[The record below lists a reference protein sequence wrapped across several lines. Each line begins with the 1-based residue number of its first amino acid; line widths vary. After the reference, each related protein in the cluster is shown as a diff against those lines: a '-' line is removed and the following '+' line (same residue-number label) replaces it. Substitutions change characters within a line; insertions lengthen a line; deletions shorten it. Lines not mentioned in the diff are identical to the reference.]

1 MGTGASRGEGGV
13 GGVSS
18 SGDLRLPGVQLRFS
32 RPQLRAAGCLLEDM
46 RRQDPA
52 HGERLSSGV
61 TVLVERLVQRLVA
74 GAGSL
79 DPRFAARFL
88 ATFDTA
94 TQRAQGAG
102 RGRCEYLVRL
112 DALSWPPP
120 YPPREEE
127 EGEGEAEGEAQATPP
142 CRPEAGAATP
152 AGFVRL
158 RLQGSARRRWA
169 DLASA
174 DGFLRRDR
182 VQERFVGLLA
192 RAAAR
197 GPEPSRPAAVDES
210 RLCGC
215 PGKLVDVG
223 ALHALAHTPPRQ
235 QLYYGA
241 EDCSQSR
248 FPEPRDFRIAI
259 VEGAPEVRLR
269 VGLEQLGHGA
279 CAADVEVR
287 LLLAV
292 GFPGWPATAAA
303 DGRDFPHRVSLA
315 HPDCLVYL
323 EAATTGFYA
332 VPGPPHPSLRCEERS
347 TVWQLRVPAAEL
359 SLSCHY
365 APRSAPGCALAA
377 AEAVLRHLRARL
389 PHMSLRVASRPMLR
403 CLLLRLLEADAG
415 DWPLGEWPR
424 AALRLLDAL
433 AGALSSRR
441 LPCFFLPGLDLLL
454 HAPWAG
460 GGAAAAALCE
470 EDCQQDADVLRAF
483 LHQLHAEARLAAA
496 ADDDADDDCS
506 WEERVEAVLARGW
519 LWVQRS
525 LGPPP
530 PRRRHAADHYSARQ
544 LDYIALL
551 LRHLLRAHQLL
562 VHADG
567 RLPGE
572 QRDCGGR
579 ESVAAGA
586 SDPRE
591 ELSFL
596 VCTVARQ
603 ARRLAGGAA
612 DEASLAALAE
622 QVRRRDAAGDLRDD
636 AVMVREVLR
645 WLHRAQPESS
655 LRPYLQRLFL
665 TSSRNAWLLPQW
677 RRRCAELER
686 RSLRTFC
693 AQVCTEPAAD
703 AGAVLRLEASRGRR
717 WAAEAAGAAR
727 ALSAG
732 VTAGLPLG
740 AGEGLWQSTGRPA
753 SPRTSPQRARLEAP
767 RDVTTSGWSGR
778 HRPGAGAAK
787 FHYGLPGRTA
797 PLCGAAVSG
806 SVGQRAPPLGADM
819 TRALALCRAGEQGY
833 EEVWRLLQPGA
844 GPVEAAWWTAGA
856 MGAAG
861 AAPLHCRLRDASAFS
876 RLEER
881 RRRYGFQRGLGD
893 LLPALLDLRKFSVS
907 HQ

>member
-1 MGTGASRGEGGV
+1 MKFVWSPPRCAMGTGASRGEGGG

-18 SGDLRLPGVQLRFS
+18 GGDLRLPGVQLRFS

-46 RRQDPA
+46 CRQDPA

-112 DALSWPPP
+112 DALSWPPT
-120 YPPREEE
+120 YPPGEDE
-127 EGEGEAEGEAQATPP
+127 EGEEGSEGEAQVTPP

-158 RLQGSARRRWA
+158 RLQGAARRRWA

-223 ALHALAHTPPRQ
+223 ALHALVDTPPRQ

-365 APRSAPGCALAA
+365 APRSAPGRALAA

-433 AGALSSRR
+433 AGALASRR

-496 ADDDADDDCS
+496 ADDAADGDCS
-506 WEERVEAVLARGW
+506 WEERVEAVLVRGW

-572 QRDCGGR
+572 QRDCGGQ

-586 SDPRE
+586 CDPRE

-612 DEASLAALAE
+612 DEASLGALAE

-693 AQVCTEPAAD
+693 AQ
-703 AGAVLRLEASRGRR
+703 
-717 WAAEAAGAAR
+717 AAGAAR

-732 VTAGLPLG
+732 VTAGLPLVLAPTPG
-740 AGEGLWQSTGRPA
+740 RVLRLRVALPPCAVDVATVGRTGRAASAAAASTAGEL
-753 SPRTSPQRARLEAP
+753 
-767 RDVTTSGWSGR
+767 
-778 HRPGAGAAK
+778 
-787 FHYGLPGRTA
+787 
-797 PLCGAAVSG
+797 
-806 SVGQRAPPLGADM
+806 
-819 TRALALCRAGEQGY
+819 GY

-893 LLPALLDLRKFSVS
+893 LLPALLDLRKFSMPVS
-907 HQ
+907 YAVKPNRNQSQ